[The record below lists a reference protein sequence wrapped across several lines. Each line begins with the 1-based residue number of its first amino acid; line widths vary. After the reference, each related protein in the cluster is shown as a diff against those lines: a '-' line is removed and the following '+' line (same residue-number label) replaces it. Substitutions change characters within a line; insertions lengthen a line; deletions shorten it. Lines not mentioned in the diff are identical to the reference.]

1 MSRTSGLV
9 QRDSA
14 ITAFGIVNQRG
25 FTEGPQCA
33 GSVEGEGRHGSPSST
48 AALRE
53 VAAGA
58 WEDLGKGEE
67 PVAGVWAGASGVRQG
82 WHLQEGKVTIGRA
95 PNASGSCSPG
105 GSGCRFPGFTSAG
118 DHPGEWAGPA
128 SRGGESR
135 EETPPRVPLF
145 PCLEE
150 SSFLRERKVGRGPWA
165 RKAAAGSAALSP
177 EARQLAPGQG
187 LRGADL
193 QRRDPGGHRRSGA
206 GAQAGPP
213 VLCGALA
220 PPEVLAPPALG
231 PCVCTRVCARAR
243 ARVSVNMCMRTGA
256 HTCVVCVHA
265 LVCVGVPVC

>member
-14 ITAFGIVNQRG
+14 VTAFGIVNQRG

-67 PVAGVWAGASGVRQG
+67 PVASVWAGASGVRQG

-135 EETPPRVPLF
+135 EGTPPRVPLF

-150 SSFLRERKVGRGPWA
+150 SSFLRERKVGRGRGRWPRPPQRSVPRPGSWRPA
-165 RKAAAGSAALSP
+165 RACG
-177 EARQLAPGQG
+177 ARICSGGTREGIGAVVLEPG
-187 LRGADL
+187 RG
-193 QRRDPGGHRRSGA
+193 PPCC
-206 GAQAGPP
+206 AGPSRLLRSWP
-213 VLCGALA
+213 RL
-220 PPEVLAPPALG
+220 PWDP
-231 PCVCTRVCARAR
+231 VCAHAYV
-243 ARVSVNMCMRTGA
+243 RVREHVSR
-256 HTCVVCVHA
+256 
-265 LVCVGVPVC
+265 

>member
-14 ITAFGIVNQRG
+14 VTVFRIVNQRG
-25 FTEGPQCA
+25 FTEGPQCP

-67 PVAGVWAGASGVRQG
+67 PVASVWAGASGVRQG

-135 EETPPRVPLF
+135 EGTPPRVPLF

-165 RKAAAGSAALSP
+165 RKVAAASAALCP

-193 QRRDPGGHRRSGA
+193 QRRDPGRASAQWRWSPGGA
-206 GAQAGPP
+206 PG
-213 VLCGALA
+213 LCGALA